1 MEYDLLLFFAD
12 SLPSLIFKVPIMI
25 QDTIMQDP
33 TTTTQKIQVQLFQ
46 ARQIKLEE
54 LHAQQAM
61 VERMQEEV
69 AALDAKI
76 AYNERL
82 SDNS

>member
-1 MEYDLLLFFAD
+1 LEYDLLLFFAD
-12 SLPSLIFKVPIMI
+12 SIPSLIFKVPIMI

-33 TTTTQKIQVQLFQ
+33 TTTTQKIQAQLFQ

-61 VERMQEEV
+61 IERTQAEV

-82 SDNS
+82 SDHS

>member
-1 MEYDLLLFFAD
+1 LEYDLLLFFAD
-12 SLPSLIFKVPIMI
+12 SIPSLIFKVPIMI

-33 TTTTQKIQVQLFQ
+33 TTTQKIQAQLFQ

-61 VERMQEEV
+61 IERTQAEV

-82 SDNS
+82 SDHS